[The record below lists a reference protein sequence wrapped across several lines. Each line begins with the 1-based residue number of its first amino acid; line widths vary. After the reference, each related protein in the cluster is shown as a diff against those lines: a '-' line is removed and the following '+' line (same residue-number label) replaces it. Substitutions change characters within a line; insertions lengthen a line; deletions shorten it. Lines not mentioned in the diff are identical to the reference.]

1 MDNYYTNS
9 SFHMELDVIKYN
21 ENKTIFP
28 KKYLEYLIDTINL
41 DYFEYDKEHY
51 YYNEIVLRELI
62 QQCVSASYAME
73 NWIEE
78 VETIKTY
85 MSEELSEDD
94 KQTIKNG
101 NIPNMLNIFCDT
113 HMKNNK
119 EYFFRLNICSPKDV
133 GNCFVKCA
141 NDIVKII
148 NLSDRLSYFMNTNIP
163 IRIVLR
169 KPIYNFPT
177 EYRLFMCDLKLRAI
191 SQNDNTKVIENK
203 EKIYN
208 GIIEFFNNNVK
219 YIPYVDATIDIININ
234 NKWIILEFNP
244 FGAETMTGSALYN
257 WNLDYHILYY
267 SENPVIKFNNPI

>member
-9 SFHMELDVIKYN
+9 SFHMELDVIKYK

-41 DYFEYDKEHY
+41 DYFEHDKENY
-51 YYNEIVLRELI
+51 YYNEIVSREFI

-101 NIPNMLNIFCDT
+101 NIPNILNIFCDT
-113 HMKNNK
+113 HMKNNR

-148 NLSDRLSYFMNTNIP
+148 NLSDRLSYFMNTNIS

-219 YIPYVDATIDIININ
+219 YIPYVDATIDTININ

-257 WNLDYHILYY
+257 WNLDYHILYH
-267 SENPVIKFNNPI
+267 SEKPIIKFNQ